1 MAARKV
7 KSAANGRAR
16 KKTAKSPTVRGRG
29 AKSAAKRTRRA
40 ASTTKAKGKSA
51 VKSPR
56 VTRTVQPVTAV
67 VAVRKPTKKA
77 EPRPQRPPAVLPIP
91 QSTFFF

>member
-16 KKTAKSPTVRGRG
+16 KKSAKSPAVRGRG

-56 VTRTVQPVTAV
+56 ATRSVQPVSA
-67 VAVRKPTKKA
+67 VAVRKPAKKA

>member
-7 KSAANGRAR
+7 KSAATGRAR
-16 KKTAKSPTVRGRG
+16 KKSAKSSAVRGRG
-29 AKSAAKRTRRA
+29 AKAAAKRTRRA
-40 ASTTKAKGKSA
+40 ASPGGKSKAKSA

-56 VTRTVQPVTAV
+56 ARAVEPV
-67 VAVRKPTKKA
+67 VAAAERKPAKKA

>member
-7 KSAANGRAR
+7 KSSLNGRAR
-16 KKTAKSPTVRGRG
+16 KKSAKAPAVRGR
-29 AKSAAKRTRRA
+29 AKATKRTRRA
-40 ASTTKAKGKSA
+40 PSTKAKGRSA

-56 VTRTVQPVTAV
+56 AARRGEV
-67 VAVRKPTKKA
+67 VSAARKPAKKA
-77 EPRPQRPPAVLPIP
+77 DARPSRPPAVLPIP